1 MNTHVKICG
10 VTRLDDALLAAEL
23 GASAIGFIFWPGS
36 PRFVDPF
43 RAKRMATLLPPFV
56 STVGVF
62 VNQPPEHV
70 NSIARL
76 LNLAAIQ
83 LHGDEDPARYMRT
96 GLRTIKAVPVAA
108 DFADETLDA
117 VPAEVTILLDAHDR
131 MRRGGTGQAIDWRIA
146 ARVAARRRDD
156 PLRRPERRERAF
168 GSRAGSPV
176 WRRRLVGCRVRTGAQ
191 GPREAACV
199 VRSHGQPGVIRGGR
213 QIRVIRAIRGKKDSQ
228 IRVTGAIRGKRRPA
242 NSV

>member
-96 GLRTIKAVPVAA
+96 GLRTIRAVPVAA

-146 ARVAARRRDD
+146 ARVAARRRTI
-156 PLRRPERRERAF
+156 LS
-168 GSRAGSPV
+168 GGLNAGN
-176 WRRRLVGCRVRTGAQ
+176 
-191 GPREAACV
+191 
-199 VRSHGQPGVIRGGR
+199 VRSAVEQVRPYGVDVSSGVESAPGLKDPGKL
-213 QIRVIRAIRGKKDSQ
+213 RALFAAMAS
-228 IRVTGAIRGKRRPA
+228 PA
-242 NSV
+242 